1 MTEQK
6 DAVIIGGGSAG
17 LAAALRLHERG
28 IRNIIILEREKQLG
42 GILRQCIH
50 DGFGLR
56 RFGKSISGPEYAEA
70 FIRQVEEKEIPFL
83 TGAVVTELTPDKQV
97 TAVTRDGIRHFQAKS
112 VILAMGCRERSRGA
126 LGIPGERPAGVFTAG
141 TAQAYMNLYNR
152 LPGKEAVI
160 LGSGDIGM
168 IMARRLTL
176 EGIRVHGVF
185 EIMPY
190 TSGLPRNQVQCLEDY
205 GIPLYLSHTV
215 TDIHGDARLT
225 GVTISEVD
233 EHLRPIPGTEKEYS
247 CDTLIL
253 SVGLI
258 PENGLAEDAGIALD
272 PRTKGAYADQ
282 YLQTEIPGVFAA
294 GNVLHVHDLVDSVSL
309 EAEHLAESAAQYIMN
324 GALPACPLK
333 VTCGCGVGHVIP
345 QSVSGH
351 EDVEFS
357 LRVSGCYRNCTIRI
371 LQNQTEIAHKVMPKA
386 IPAEMVEIKVKKSAF
401 SDSGDLEIS
410 VEENPAAEMPVKGK
424 AESEVNKDE

>member
-97 TAVTRDGIRHFQAKS
+97 TAVTRAGIRHFQAKA

-272 PRTKGAYADQ
+272 PRTKCAFADQ

-386 IPAEMVEIKVKKSAF
+386 IPTEMIEMKVKKSAF